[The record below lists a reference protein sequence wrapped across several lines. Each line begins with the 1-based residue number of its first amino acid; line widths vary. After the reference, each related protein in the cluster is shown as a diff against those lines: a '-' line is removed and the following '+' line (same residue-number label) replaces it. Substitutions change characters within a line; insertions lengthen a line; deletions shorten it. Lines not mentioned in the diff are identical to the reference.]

1 MSVQAIAAVAQI
13 CAAVH
18 SSRDLAEAYRVRA
31 SLNWLVIERYVE
43 LADAYEPFA
52 NDVAVVE
59 EFASSYTNTE
69 PLAVSDALDTRSLWM
84 REESVRLAVEA
95 DDLLRAAD
103 EVPHRYHGLRS
114 LNVRA
119 MRRECV
125 DLLLPSR

>member
-1 MSVQAIAAVAQI
+1 MTAYAFAAIAQI

-18 SSRDLAEAYRVRA
+18 SPRDLSEAYRVRA

-59 EFASSYTNTE
+59 EFAVGYAD
-69 PLAVSDALDTRSLWM
+69 LDAYAVSDMLDARALWM

-95 DDLLRAAD
+95 GDVLAAAD
-103 EVPHRYHGLRS
+103 EVPRRYRGFRAF
-114 LNVRA
+114 NVRA

-125 DLLLPSR
+125 DVLLPYP